1 MPNPPAAPD
10 PIEAATSASP
20 QPVPR
25 IAYIA
30 VATALFMEFIDSSA
44 LSTAL
49 PTLAKAFD
57 VDPLHLKLALT
68 SYILALAVFIPIS
81 GWMAERFQPRRVFLA
96 AMAVFLLGSALGGLS
111 QNLEQLI
118 GARLVQGI
126 GGAMMTPVARLIV
139 VGSTSRAEL
148 IRAMGWFTTPALL
161 GPLVGPPLAGFV
173 LSVADWPWIFFIN
186 IPIGLL
192 GMAAVVKFVP
202 RISLPH
208 PGRFDWRGFALAAT
222 AITGVV
228 VVAETAG
235 LPLMPLPV
243 QVGLVVLAI
252 SCVWIYLRR
261 PPGDI
266 RPILDLTLLRF
277 PTFRASLLGG
287 TLVRLGVGATPF
299 LMPLLLQVGL
309 GWTPLQAG
317 SVTLAGGLGVFLAR
331 PFSGPMLR
339 RWGFRTMLL
348 AFVAITATLTAAPGF
363 FRAETPVPLIMALLL
378 AAGFSRSLQ
387 FIATNTIAFAD
398 VPQDSIARAS
408 TLSAVCQQIG
418 LALGVS
424 FGGLMLHVA
433 RGSGET
439 LTPESFTWP
448 FIAVGATTLLSGII
462 YWRLDRNAGSEIS
475 GNNRA

>member
-1 MPNPPAAPD
+1 MPSEPSDRLTA
-10 PIEAATSASP
+10 EAEPHP
-20 QPVPR
+20 QTRPVPR
-25 IAYIA
+25 VAYMA

-49 PTLAKAFD
+49 PTLAQAFD

-118 GARLVQGI
+118 GARIVQGI

-139 VGSTSRAEL
+139 VGSAPRAEL

-173 LSVADWPWIFFIN
+173 LAVADWPWIFFIN
-186 IPIGLL
+186 IPIGLI

-202 RISLPH
+202 RITLPH

-235 LPLMPLPV
+235 LPLLPLPA
-243 QVGLVVLAI
+243 QVAIVVLAI
-252 SCVWIYLRR
+252 TCLWIYLRR
-261 PPGDI
+261 PVRSV

-348 AFVAITATLTAAPGF
+348 VFVAITATLTAAPGF
-363 FRAETPVPLIMALLL
+363 FRPETPVPLIMALLL
-378 AAGFSRSLQ
+378 AAGFSRSSQ

-398 VPQDSIARAS
+398 VPQESIARAS

-424 FGGLMLHVA
+424 FGGLMLHAA
-433 RGSGET
+433 RGAGDT

-448 FIAVGATTLLSGII
+448 FIAVGATTLLSATI

>member
-1 MPNPPAAPD
+1 
-10 PIEAATSASP
+10 
-20 QPVPR
+20 
-25 IAYIA
+25 
-30 VATALFMEFIDSSA
+30 
-44 LSTAL
+44 
-49 PTLAKAFD
+49 
-57 VDPLHLKLALT
+57 
-68 SYILALAVFIPIS
+68 
-81 GWMAERFQPRRVFLA
+81 
-96 AMAVFLLGSALGGLS
+96 
-111 QNLEQLI
+111 
-118 GARLVQGI
+118 
-126 GGAMMTPVARLIV
+126 
-139 VGSTSRAEL
+139 
-148 IRAMGWFTTPALL
+148 
-161 GPLVGPPLAGFV
+161 
-173 LSVADWPWIFFIN
+173 
-186 IPIGLL
+186 
-192 GMAAVVKFVP
+192 VVKFVP

-243 QVGLVVLAI
+243 QLGLVVLAI

-261 PPGDI
+261 RPGDV

-287 TLVRLGVGATPF
+287 TVVRLGVGATPF

-339 RWGFRTMLL
+339 KWGFRTMLL
-348 AFVAITATLTAAPGF
+348 ALVAITATLTAAPGF
-363 FRAETPVPLIMALLL
+363 FRPETPVPLIMALLL

-398 VPQDSIARAS
+398 VPQESIARAS

-433 RGSGET
+433 RGAGET
-439 LTPESFTWP
+439 LRPESFTWP

-462 YWRLDRNAGSEIS
+462 YWRLDRDAGSEIS

>member
-1 MPNPPAAPD
+1 VPNEPAAPT
-10 PIEAATSASP
+10 PEEAEASPTP

-25 IAYIA
+25 IAYVA

-49 PTLAKAFD
+49 PTLAEAFG

-118 GARLVQGI
+118 GARIVQGI

-173 LSVADWPWIFFIN
+173 LSFADWPWIFFIN
-186 IPIGLL
+186 IPIGLI

-202 RISLPH
+202 RITLPH
-208 PGRFDWRGFALAAT
+208 PGRFDWSGFALAAT

-235 LPLMPLPV
+235 LPL
-243 QVGLVVLAI
+243 
-252 SCVWIYLRR
+252 
-261 PPGDI
+261 
-266 RPILDLTLLRF
+266 
-277 PTFRASLLGG
+277 
-287 TLVRLGVGATPF
+287 
-299 LMPLLLQVGL
+299 LLQVGL
-309 GWTPLQAG
+309 GWTPLEAG

-331 PFSGPMLR
+331 PFSGPLLR

-348 AFVAITATLTAAPGF
+348 AFVAITAALTAAPGF
-363 FRAETPVPLIMALLL
+363 FRPETPVPLIMALLL

-398 VPQDSIARAS
+398 VPQESIARAS

-424 FGGLMLHVA
+424 FGGLMLHMA
-433 RGSGET
+433 RGSGES
-439 LTPESFTWP
+439 LTPQSFTWP
-448 FIAVGATTLLSGII
+448 FIAVGATTLLSAII
-462 YWRLDRNAGSEIS
+462 YWRLDRSAGSEIS
-475 GNNRA
+475 GNTRA

>member
-1 MPNPPAAPD
+1 MPNEPAAPT
-10 PIEAATSASP
+10 PEEAEASPTP

-25 IAYIA
+25 IAYVA

-49 PTLAKAFD
+49 PTLAEAFG

-118 GARLVQGI
+118 GARIVQGI

-173 LSVADWPWIFFIN
+173 LSFADWPWIFFIN
-186 IPIGLL
+186 IPIGLI

-202 RISLPH
+202 RITLPH
-208 PGRFDWRGFALAAT
+208 PGRFDWSGFALAAT

-235 LPLMPLPV
+235 LPL
-243 QVGLVVLAI
+243 
-252 SCVWIYLRR
+252 
-261 PPGDI
+261 
-266 RPILDLTLLRF
+266 
-277 PTFRASLLGG
+277 
-287 TLVRLGVGATPF
+287 
-299 LMPLLLQVGL
+299 LLQVGL
-309 GWTPLQAG
+309 GWTPLEAG

-331 PFSGPMLR
+331 PFSGPLLR

-348 AFVAITATLTAAPGF
+348 AFVAITAALTAAPGF
-363 FRAETPVPLIMALLL
+363 FRPETPVPLIMALLL

-398 VPQDSIARAS
+398 VPQESIARAS

-424 FGGLMLHVA
+424 FGGLMLHMA
-433 RGSGET
+433 RGSGES
-439 LTPESFTWP
+439 LTPQSFTWP
-448 FIAVGATTLLSGII
+448 FIAVGATTLLSAII
-462 YWRLDRNAGSEIS
+462 YWRLDRSAGSEIS
-475 GNNRA
+475 GNTRA